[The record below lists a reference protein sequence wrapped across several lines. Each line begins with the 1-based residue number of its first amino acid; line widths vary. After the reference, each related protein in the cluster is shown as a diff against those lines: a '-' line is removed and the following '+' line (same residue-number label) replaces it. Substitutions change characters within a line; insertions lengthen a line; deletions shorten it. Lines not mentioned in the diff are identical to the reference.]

1 MNAKRILKRHLPKIL
16 LVIIFLYSLNLY
28 FPLSKSWKTVDLT
41 EPVFGA
47 YRSDE
52 KIFLKTYY
60 LIKSG
65 SSYYDSFQSAS
76 ANDFANIKLG
86 PDVFTWRLPTVFYFW
101 QVAQN
106 GYQILTLYWVLAILF
121 LASIYKIVKKIHST
135 NAGLLAVLLTL
146 PYFAGNLSYKTS
158 FLFVEWWAL
167 FFATFGLALFVYKKF
182 APAWI
187 LFFLAIATR
196 ELMIIPVFTFLIL
209 SLWLKKNRIFFATLI
224 IFALM
229 FFAVHARFVLA
240 RFPDTPQTST
250 IISRLHT
257 PDKQSFLT
265 MISFSMQNYP
275 LTKYRINLFLI
286 ALAFISLLINAR
298 RKGDREKL
306 YYLLAPWSMLLTF
319 PFITTTFY
327 NDYWGIL
334 FMPLLISTI
343 PLFLSNP
350 KT

>member
-1 MNAKRILKRHLPKIL
+1 MLKIIKSNSAKIL
-16 LVIIFLYSLNLY
+16 LLAIVLYSLKMSA
-28 FPLSKSWKTVDLT
+28 PLFKSYQGLALS
-41 EPVFGA
+41 EPVAGA

-52 KIFLKTYY
+52 KIFLKTFY
-60 LIKSG
+60 LVKSG
-65 SSYYDSFQSAS
+65 NNYYDSFQNAS

-86 PDVFTWRLPTVFYFW
+86 PDVFTWRFPTVFYFW
-101 QVAQN
+101 QFAQN
-106 GYQILTLYWVLAILF
+106 GNQVLILYWVLAGLF
-121 LASIYKIVKKIHST
+121 LVSIYKIASKLHST
-135 NAGLLAVLLTL
+135 TAGLLSVLLTL

-167 FFATFGLALFVYKKF
+167 FFFSFGLAFFVHKKF
-182 APAWI
+182 IPAWI
-187 LFFLAIATR
+187 LFLTAVATR
-196 ELMIIPVFTFLIL
+196 ELMIIPVIAFLIL
-209 SLWLKKNRIFFATLI
+209 SIWLKKNKIFFATLI
-224 IFALM
+224 LSSLIVFTA
-229 FFAVHARFVLA
+229 HANFVFS
-240 RFPDTPQTST
+240 RFPDTYQTPN

-286 ALAFISLLINAR
+286 ALAFISLIVNVK
-298 RKGDREKL
+298 RKGNREKL
-306 YYLLAPWSMLLTF
+306 YFLLVPWSMLITF

-327 NDYWGIL
+327 NDYWGII

-343 PLFLSNP
+343 PFLLSKQ